1 MKREEISKSDNP
13 IPGDNYSNYVK
24 MLSSQFIPILELL
37 FAKEL
42 PADKKEEIKKKLD
55 RVKSASEKYSQQV
68 EHIKETGDMVRFAEI
83 SNDFMR
89 SIMPDTDSAVSAL
102 EYARRILFEPKQA
115 KVVYIRSSKYDD
127 YIRCMKEIINTA
139 MDKDLGNVT
148 SYMSSVEEAVTDI
161 QSWGQSL
168 AIDMGRIVKYLAPDR
183 IRFSRG
189 LALRCITEYG
199 KMSGLY
205 ETLTKIVAGFVC
217 IGSDK
222 AASYNSFR
230 RRSLAKNLSVIQ
242 EKGWSTLTREFNIL
256 IRNSIAHKS
265 FILHPT
271 EKVINFNDA
280 ISGKEENVS
289 YRSLF
294 EQTRELSCLVLA
306 LGKFMGLVDEAILMK
321 IESFLKPRRVIE

>member
-1 MKREEISKSDNP
+1 MKHEKISKSNDS
-13 IPGDNYSNYVK
+13 IPGESYSNYVK

-42 PADKKEEIKKKLD
+42 PGDTKEEIKKKLD
-55 RVKSASEKYSQQV
+55 KIKLASEEYSQQV
-68 EHIKETGDMVRFAEI
+68 EDLKETGDMVRFAEI

-89 SIMPDTDSAVSAL
+89 SIMPDTNSAVSAL
-102 EYARRILFEPKQA
+102 EYARKILFEPKQA
-115 KVVYIRSSKYDD
+115 EVVYIRNSKYDD
-127 YIRCMKEIINTA
+127 YIKCMKEIIDIA
-139 MDKDLGNVT
+139 MDVDLRNVT

-168 AIDMGRIVKYLAPDR
+168 IIDMGKIVKYMAPDR

-205 ETLTKIVAGFVC
+205 ERLVKIVAGFVC

-222 AASYNSFR
+222 AADYNSFR
-230 RRSLAKNLSVIQ
+230 RKSLAKNLGVIQ
-242 EKGWSTLTREFNIL
+242 DKGWSTLTREFDIL

-265 FILHPT
+265 FILHPI
-271 EKVINFNDA
+271 EKVINFNDP
-280 ISGKEENVS
+280 ISGKEATVS

-294 EQTRELSCLVLA
+294 EKTRELSCLVLA

-321 IESFLKPRRVIE
+321 INSFLMPKRVIE